1 MFFLV
6 RLLIKLVYED
16 LEKKVELYIVFISE
30 INQEIF
36 VLMNWINIFLLK
48 CVCNIFKIVFNEYKL
63 RRKVI
68 NLKKDRVYIQI

>member
-48 CVCNIFKIVFNEYKL
+48 CNIFKIVFNEYKL